1 MSAVKSSNE
10 NRLAMKIPGLHLTQI
25 SSGDFLLESSRAL
38 NIHDQDTLIR
48 GLVAR
53 LQHAK
58 STRLYYDLSE
68 QVIIDPVYYAWL
80 NKLARALL
88 TINIK
93 MICIHMQPTAAFA
106 LAQFTQESPI
116 FGTALDISGWRK
128 ASDRG
133 QHDQRRPD

>member
-1 MSAVKSSNE
+1 MA
-10 NRLAMKIPGLHLTQI
+10 IPGIHLTQI
-25 SSGDFLLESSRAL
+25 GSDDFLLEPSRGL
-38 NIHDQDTLIR
+38 NIHDQGTLIR
-48 GLVAR
+48 DLVAR

-58 STRLYYDLSE
+58 ATHLYYDLSE

-80 NKLARALL
+80 NKLAQAMF

-106 LAQFTQESPI
+106 LVQFTKGTPN

-128 ASDRG
+128 AGSKGR
-133 QHDQRRPD
+133 HVQRRST

>member
-1 MSAVKSSNE
+1 MT
-10 NRLAMKIPGLHLTQI
+10 IPGLHLTQI
-25 SSGDFLLESSRAL
+25 GSEDYLLEPSRGL
-38 NIHDQDTLIR
+38 NIHDQGTLIR
-48 GLVAR
+48 SLIAR

-58 STRLYYDLSE
+58 ATRLYYDLAE

-93 MICIHMQPTAAFA
+93 MICIHMQPTAAYA
-106 LAQFTQESPI
+106 LVQFTHVSPI

-128 ASDRG
+128 TDSRG
-133 QHDQRRPD
+133 NRDQRRPG